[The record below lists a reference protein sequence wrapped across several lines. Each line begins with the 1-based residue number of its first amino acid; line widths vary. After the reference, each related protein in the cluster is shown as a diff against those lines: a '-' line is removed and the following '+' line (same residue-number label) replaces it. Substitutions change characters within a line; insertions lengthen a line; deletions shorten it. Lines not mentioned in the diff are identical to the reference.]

1 MATIHFDDGE
11 VCSRYSIKK
20 TIEIWQ
26 GYLKE
31 AENCA
36 HFATAAKLD
45 QDGEEAFVCDFY
57 NTLIH
62 PQISQDDFCQLV
74 YDIMDEDK

>member
-20 TIEIWQ
+20 TIKIWQ
-26 GYLKE
+26 GYLKD

-36 HFATAAKLD
+36 PFATAAKLD

-57 NTLIH
+57 NTLINT
-62 PQISQDDFCQLV
+62 PEGQPVGEYLV
-74 YDIMDEDK
+74 KGKLYFH